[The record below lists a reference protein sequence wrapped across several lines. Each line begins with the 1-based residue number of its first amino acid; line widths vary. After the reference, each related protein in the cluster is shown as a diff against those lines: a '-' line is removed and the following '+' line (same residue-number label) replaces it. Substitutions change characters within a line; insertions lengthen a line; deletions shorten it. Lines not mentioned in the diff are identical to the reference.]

1 MLAVER
7 IFEENMRVM
16 GDSTES
22 AYSHPSIVSNVKRD
36 ADDAEKKG
44 IIGVPCG
51 VAFSSQS
58 EPYLTEAPRVLQ
70 LLMTCEC

>member
-36 ADDAEKKG
+36 ADDADKKRNNWST
-44 IIGVPCG
+44 VQRRFLKS
-51 VAFSSQS
+51 V
-58 EPYLTEAPRVLQ
+58 
-70 LLMTCEC
+70 